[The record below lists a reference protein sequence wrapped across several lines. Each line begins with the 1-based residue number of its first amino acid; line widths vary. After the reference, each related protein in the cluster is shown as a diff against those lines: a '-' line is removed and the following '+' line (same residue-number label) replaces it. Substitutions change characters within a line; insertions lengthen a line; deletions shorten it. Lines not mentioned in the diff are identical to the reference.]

1 MSVTLVPFGEEHIA
15 PAADL
20 LAVRHRR
27 DRINA
32 PELPSKFEHPD
43 EAEVV
48 LQELLAVA
56 GTRGMVALRD
66 GVAIGYLLG
75 ATELQ
80 APTDAFSG
88 LTRPRSINIPYAG
101 HAAAPEAWERLYPR
115 LYAALAEGWV
125 AGGFTA
131 HYLTTP
137 ADRDA
142 EGIWFDLGFGRSAAL
157 AVRETRP
164 RDERERTVP
173 QGLEIRRAEE
183 SDREAVQGLPT
194 ALLRYWTEP
203 PLFLPFFPESVAAQR
218 QLGLELFD
226 DPACH
231 VWLAVRDGRPA
242 CIFLF
247 LAPESPHWFVAPIE
261 TPERSVY
268 LFMVYTAAEERGAG
282 VSTALLD
289 HTMSWAHELGYDHC
303 LLHYLSATPASGFWR
318 GQGFRPTHHWLCRIV
333 DERAVWARG

>member
-1 MSVTLVPFGEEHIA
+1 MSVTLAPFGEEHIG

-27 DRINA
+27 DRITA
-32 PELPSKFEHPD
+32 PELPSKFENAD
-43 EAEVV
+43 EAAGV
-48 LQELLAVA
+48 LQDLLAVA
-56 GTRGMVALRD
+56 GTRGVAALRD
-66 GVAIGYLLG
+66 GMAIGFLLG
-75 ATELQ
+75 APELQ

-88 LTRPRSINIPYAG
+88 LSRPRSISIPYAG
-101 HAAAPEAWERLYPR
+101 HAAAPEDRDRLYPR
-115 LYAALAEGWV
+115 LYAALAEHWV
-125 AGGFTA
+125 AEGFTA

-142 EGIWFDLGFGRSAAL
+142 EEAWFDLGFGRCAAL

-164 RDERERTVP
+164 CAVRELPVP
-173 QGLEIRRAEE
+173 DGLEIRRAGEG
-183 SDREAVQGLPT
+183 DREAVQGLPT
-194 ALLRYWTEP
+194 ALNRFWAEP
-203 PLFLPFFPESVAAQR
+203 PLCKPFLPESVAAQR

-226 DPACH
+226 DPACR
-231 VWLAVRDGRPA
+231 VWLAVRDGRTA
-242 CIFLF
+242 AIFLF
-247 LAPESPHWFVAPIE
+247 LTPESPHWFIAPME
-261 TPERSVY
+261 TPERSIY
-268 LFMVYTAAEERGAG
+268 LFLVYTAAEERGGG

-289 HTMSWAHELGYDHC
+289 HTMTWAQELGYDHC